1 MSTAASDALLQ
12 VRQVHGGYGALQV
25 LWGVD
30 LDVMPGE
37 TVLLLGANS
46 AGKSTLLRLLGAN
59 SAGKSTLLR
68 PLIGLLPCWR
78 GDILFAGQRIDSLP
92 PQQRIRRGMAYM
104 SELGVFPTLSIDENL
119 ALGGYFLP
127 DAQVRRR
134 KEQLFAVFPDLAAKR
149 RDAAGTL
156 SGGQR
161 KMLGIAKVLIAEPR
175 LLLMDEPSSGLA
187 PVFVKQ
193 VIDVLKTS
201 IGTGTALLI
210 AEQNVSFL
218 ELADRGYL
226 IDHGK
231 VRLSGT
237 REQLQA
243 SDAVRETYFGL

>member
-1 MSTAASDALLQ
+1 MTYVISTSDASEATASPSGKGLS
-12 VRQVHGGYGALQV
+12 VRGVESGYGAMQA
-25 LWGVD
+25 LWGID
-30 LDVMPGE
+30 LDVAIGE

-46 AGKSTLLRLLGAN
+46 AGKSTLLR
-59 SAGKSTLLR
+59 T
-68 PLIGLLPCWR
+68 LIGLLPCWR
-78 GDILFAGQRIDSLP
+78 GTITFDGERIDTLTP
-92 PQQRIRRGMAYM
+92 DKRIQRGIAFM
-104 SELGVFPTLSIDENL
+104 SEMGVFPSLSIDENI

-134 KEQLFAVFPDLAAKR
+134 KQALFELFPDLAKKR

-161 KMLGIAKVLIAEPR
+161 KMLGIAKVLVAEPR

-193 VIDVLKTS
+193 VIEVLKTT
-201 IGTGTALLI
+201 IGGGTALLI
-210 AEQNVSFL
+210 AEQNVAFL

-226 IDHGK
+226 IDHGR

-237 REQLQA
+237 RDELQH

>member
-1 MSTAASDALLQ
+1 MTYVISSSTQTKAAVPPSDSGLS
-12 VRQVHGGYGALQV
+12 VRGVESGYGAMQA
-25 LWGVD
+25 LWGID
-30 LDVMPGE
+30 LDVSAGE

-46 AGKSTLLRLLGAN
+46 AGKTTLLR
-59 SAGKSTLLR
+59 T
-68 PLIGLLPCWR
+68 LIGLLPCT
-78 GDILFAGQRIDSLP
+78 GGAISFDGERIDTLP
-92 PQQRIRRGMAYM
+92 PDQRIRRGIAFM
-104 SELGVFPTLSIDENL
+104 SELGVFPSLSIDENI

-127 DAQVRRR
+127 DALVKRR
-134 KEQLFAVFPDLAAKR
+134 KQALFELFPDLGKKR

-161 KMLGIAKVLIAEPR
+161 KMLGIAKVLVAEPR

-193 VIDVLKTS
+193 VIDVLKTT
-201 IGTGTALLI
+201 IGGGTALLI
-210 AEQNVSFL
+210 AEQNVAFL

-237 REQLQA
+237 RDELQT